1 MTGKQKYDLFTVDWS
16 DLEIAFRDGST
27 GIDSFLDLQR
37 AEVVVLLDDDD
48 EERASVLRHPERFV
62 AIPQLSR
69 DSALQILQ
77 DFVGQ
82 LGPSPQRQ
90 RLLQALKS
98 PSPYMDATSVL
109 TSTEVLRRRYE
120 LFEERAVLK
129 HIRLWLESLGTQAS
143 TSRSILQKNQAA

>member
-1 MTGKQKYDLFTVDWS
+1 MNGKQKYDLHAIDWS

-27 GIDSFLDLQR
+27 GIDSFLDLLR

-48 EERASVLRHPERFV
+48 DERASVMRHPDRFI
-62 AIPQLSR
+62 AIPQLCR
-69 DSALQILQ
+69 DSALKILQ
-77 DFVGQ
+77 DFVSQ

-98 PSPYMDATSVL
+98 PSPYMDATRVL
-109 TSTEVLRRRYE
+109 ASAEVLRRRYE

-129 HIRLWLESLGTQAS
+129 RIGIWLKSLGAQAQ
-143 TSRSILQKNQAA
+143 TSRNVLQKNQAA